1 MASFLDARVH
11 EGSWHLRI
19 EDLDSARAAPGA
31 SDAILRTLETFGFE
45 WDGPVLYQNARAH
58 HYARAFEKLEA
69 QGLVFGCVCSRRE
82 IADSAATGGH
92 RATVYPGTCR
102 AGIPSG
108 RAPRAWRL
116 RVEGRAIEFVD
127 RQLGEVRQDLVRDVG
142 DFILKRADGPWAYQ
156 LAVVVD
162 DAATGVTDI
171 VRGADLLD
179 STARQIYL
187 YGCLGWRPPRYLHVP
202 IVTHPSGEKLSKQ
215 TGARA
220 LDQEQPRKALHQAAR
235 HLGLDPLADSNIREF
250 WSGALAAWEKRI
262 WAAALDGRSGSL

>member
-11 EGSWHLRI
+11 EGSWHLRV
-19 EDLDSARAAPGA
+19 EDLDSARTAAGA

-45 WDGPVLYQNARAH
+45 WDGPVLYQSARTE
-58 HYARAFEKLEA
+58 HYARAFEALEA

-82 IADSAATGGH
+82 IADSATTDGQ

-102 AGIPSG
+102 SGIRSG

-116 RVEGRAIEFVD
+116 KVDGKTIEFVD
-127 RQLGEVRQDLVRDVG
+127 RQLGGVRQDLRAVG

-171 VRGADLLD
+171 VRGADLLEC
-179 STARQIYL
+179 TAWQIYL
-187 YGCLGWRPPRYLHVP
+187 YGCFGWRPPRYLHVP

-220 LDQEQPRKALHQAAR
+220 LDQGHPRKDLHLAAR
-235 HLGLDPLADSNIREF
+235 HLDLGLDPLADSNIHEF
-250 WSGALAAWEKRI
+250 WSGALAAWEKRVR
-262 WAAALDGRSGSL
+262 AAALDGRSGS